1 MADNFEEDR
10 NKAVVKRSISSD
22 GNSLTEGVK
31 KNKNELIDC
40 NLPTSS
46 TKVKYFL
53 FFLNV

>member
-1 MADNFEEDR
+1 MAHKFEEDR
-10 NKAVVKRSISSD
+10 KKAVVKRSISFD